1 MTEKD
6 VLSAVIS
13 LLVPLLTAAMGA
25 LGILLKDRRMEK
37 SRDHRLRRQLEFGQ
51 AEVQFIHAWLQAR
64 QPLGPLGQESQSAQ
78 EWLDRCYA
86 AIESAQAE
94 VYQAEVAPQEQLPVL
109 RRLLLLRSL
118 QGMSAQIWRI
128 IYYAA
133 FLGANIYVVAMAI
146 GFVQWIRGVPGA
158 SGLVGGAAILAI
170 IVWLCASAA
179 RAAAVRSDREA
190 RKPAASPR
198 DGEARRPA
206 VPPRWPPHNFEGW
219 SPRETE
225 QSQLR
230 RTPHGDS

>member
-6 VLSAVIS
+6 ILSAVIP

-37 SRDHRLRRQLEFGQ
+37 NRDHRIRRQIEFGQ

-64 QPLGPLGQESQSAQ
+64 QLLGPLGQESQSAQ

-86 AIESAQAE
+86 AIESSQAE
-94 VYQAEVAPQEQLPVL
+94 VYQAEVAPQKQLPVL

-118 QGMSAQIWRI
+118 QGISAQIWRI

-133 FLGANIYVVAMAI
+133 FAGVNIYVVAMAV
-146 GFVQWIRGVPGA
+146 GLVQWIRGVPGA
-158 SGLVGGAAILAI
+158 SDLVFGAAILAV
-170 IVWLCASAA
+170 IVWLFASAA

-190 RKPAASPR
+190 RKPAAPP
-198 DGEARRPA
+198 RRP
-206 VPPRWPPHNFEGW
+206 PNNIEGW
-219 SPRETE
+219 SPRKT
-225 QSQLR
+225 QKSQLW